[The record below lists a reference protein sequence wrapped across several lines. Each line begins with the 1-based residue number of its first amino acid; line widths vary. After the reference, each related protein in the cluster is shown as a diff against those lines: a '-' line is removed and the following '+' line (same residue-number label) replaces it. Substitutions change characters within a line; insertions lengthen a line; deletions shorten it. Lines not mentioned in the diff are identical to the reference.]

1 MGVLA
6 ALTTVI
12 IWGAGFVLTRLAVTT
27 SLTPFDLA
35 FLRFAIPS
43 VLLLPVLFREG
54 LAIRHIGILRSLMM
68 VAGAGLPF
76 YLVGTFGMEFA
87 PAAHAG
93 ALMPGTMP
101 LFVAGLAALVDRE
114 RFGVDRLAGYFA
126 IALGACAIA
135 GGDLLAEVGR
145 SWQGDFLF
153 LAAAAMWAGYTM
165 AFRRAGIGAWHA
177 AALINVYSLLAFAP
191 AYLFLLEPRLL
202 TAPIREVAVQAL
214 VQGLLSGLVAMLAYG
229 LAVARLGAAIAAA
242 FGSLAPVITALVALP
257 MLGEMPSGI
266 EAMGIAAVSIGV
278 VLASGVAGRPRIPR
292 PLSPH
297 LS

>member
-27 SLTPFDLA
+27 TLTPYDLA

-43 VLLLPVLFREG
+43 LVLLPVLLRRG
-54 LAIRHIGILRSLMM
+54 LAIRRIGVLRSLMM
-68 VAGAGLPF
+68 VAGAGVPF
-76 YLVGTFGMEFA
+76 FLVGTVGMEFA

-101 LFVAGLAALVDRE
+101 LFVAALAALVDRE
-114 RFGVDRLAGYFA
+114 RFSADRLAGYLA
-126 IALGACAIA
+126 IALGAAAIG
-135 GGDLLAEVGR
+135 GGDLLAEVGQT
-145 SWQGDFLF
+145 WKGDLLF
-153 LAAAAMWAGYTM
+153 LAAAAMWAGYTL

-191 AYLFLLEPRLL
+191 AYLTMLGPRLL
-202 TAPIREVAVQAL
+202 TAPPREVVVQML

-229 LAVARLGAAIAAA
+229 IAVVRLGAATAAA
-242 FGSLAPVITALVALP
+242 FGSLAPVITALIALP
-257 MLGEMPSGI
+257 MLGEMPNGA
-266 EAMGIAAVSIGV
+266 EAIGIAAVSVGV
-278 VLASGVAGRPRIPR
+278 VLASGVASRLRIR
-292 PLSPH
+292 SLTPH